1 MSAKKDMLSRLS
13 NVAKNAP
20 LQESATAKTEE
31 VAAPEQVA
39 VPAVSIKKA
48 KPARRA
54 KNLQIPED
62 LWEAYEALKSNNT
75 TSLLMTGYILEAFRE
90 KLAKDGAFTKS

>member
-20 LQESATAKTEE
+20 LQESAATKTEDVTATDRE
-31 VAAPEQVA
+31 VSPVESV
-39 VPAVSIKKA
+39 KKA
-48 KPARRA
+48 KPARKA

-62 LWEAYEALKSNNT
+62 LWDAYEVLKSNNT

-90 KLAKDGAFTKS
+90 KLAKDGAFNKS

>member
-1 MSAKKDMLSRLS
+1 MSAKKDMLNRLS

-20 LQESATAKTEE
+20 LQESTATKTID
-31 VAAPEQVA
+31 VSVTDRT
-39 VPAVSIKKA
+39 VSPAESVKKA
-48 KPARRA
+48 KPARKA

-62 LWEAYEALKSNNT
+62 LWDAYEALKSNNT

-90 KLAKDGAFTKS
+90 KLAKDGAFNK